1 MVREFP
7 FKNLSKLEL
16 KDKKLLIPTMHPF
29 GSKLLAACCRGFGIE
44 ATDIPT
50 YINLNLGKQFTSGKE
65 CFPCQVTI
73 SDILTFLINEKNKLK
88 DRFKPEDYVYLMP
101 ESDGPCR
108 FGMYNKF
115 HRIILAI
122 EDYINMHFN
131 NINFFS
137 FIGGSCEL
145 CNPCEVVFGK
155 ECRFPYKARPSLEA
169 AGINVINLLKELEL
183 PYKFST
189 NRVIWTGAILF
200 TKK

>member
-1 MVREFP
+1 MSPKNIFYYI
-7 FKNLSKLEL
+7 KNLPQKYN
-16 KDKKLLIPTMHPF
+16 LLNCKEFKP
-29 GSKLLAACCRGFGIE
+29 SLLAKDESILRFC
-44 ATDIPT
+44 
-50 YINLNLGKQFTSGKE
+50 KQ
-65 CFPCQVTI
+65 
-73 SDILTFLINEKNKLK
+73 NK
-88 DRFKPEDYVYLMP
+88 
-101 ESDGPCR
+101 CNN
-108 FGMYNKF
+108 YNKNYMCPPFFQPPDFSKFRYGVILQYMCLKERWREEKIKF
-115 HRIILAI
+115 HKIILAI